1 MKAKET
7 RFLYLSAILVLILLT
22 AAACPVSAH
31 HKEHRIALL
40 HPVEKGNLFWDQV
53 EDFMKAA
60 TDDLG
65 MRLEVHY
72 AHGIRRKMKEQ
83 VQEASGGES
92 PADALVILGFRKL
105 GADLLRI
112 VDENKTP
119 VFLINQGVAQEEQEG
134 PRVALKHWIGEML
147 PDDESAGFDLANVL
161 IDAALKAG
169 KAGKD
174 GKVDIVALGGTY
186 PSPFGPGEQRE
197 KGLYRALTQRD
208 DARLKRIVPAH
219 WKRAVARE
227 KFLQLHK
234 IYPEASV
241 YWAANDQIALGVM
254 DASAELGLKLGL
266 DIISGGVDWTPQA
279 LESIEAGG
287 LTASLGGHFMEGGWA
302 AVLLYDWF
310 HGRDFAEETVAFRSR
325 MGLLTKDTVGPYKR
339 NFHGKGGWDKIDFR
353 KFSKVLN
360 PEVGSYAFGFEAVLE
375 QIKGNH
381 H

>member
-1 MKAKET
+1 MKVKET

-31 HKEHRIALL
+31 HKEYRIALFT
-40 HPVEKGNLFWDQV
+40 PWEKGDLFWGQV
-53 EDFMKAA
+53 ADFMKAA

-65 MRLEVHY
+65 MKLEVYY
-72 AHGIRRKMKEQ
+72 AHGTRRKMEEQ
-83 VQEASGGES
+83 VQEASAGES
-92 PADALVILGFRKL
+92 PPDALVILSFRKS
-105 GADLLRI
+105 GPELLQI
-112 VDENKTP
+112 AEENKIP
-119 VFLINQGVAQEEQEG
+119 VFLINAGVDIEKLKG
-134 PRVALKHWIGEML
+134 PRVVLKHWIGEML

-161 IDAALKAG
+161 IDEALKAG

-186 PSPFGPGEQRE
+186 RFAGPAVHRE
-197 KGLYRALTQRD
+197 NGLLRALKLRD

-219 WKRAVARE
+219 WKRSIARE

-234 IYPEASV
+234 IYPEVSV

-254 DASAELGLKLGL
+254 DASAELGL
-266 DIISGGVDWTPQA
+266 DIISGGVDWTSKA
-279 LESIEAGG
+279 LELIEAGR
-287 LTASLGGHFMEGGWA
+287 LTVSLGGHFMEGGWA

-325 MGLLTKDTVGPYKR
+325 MGLLTKDTVGHYKR
-339 NFHGKGGWDKIDFR
+339 SFQGKDGWDKIDFR

-360 PEVGSYAFGFEAVLE
+360 PEVGSYAFGFETVLE

>member
-1 MKAKET
+1 MKAKKS
-7 RFLYLSAILVLILLT
+7 RFMCLSVLLALVLLTT
-22 AAACPVSAH
+22 AAHPVGAH
-31 HKEHRIALL
+31 HKDHRIDLFT
-40 HPVEKGNLFWDQV
+40 PWEKGDLFWGQLA
-53 EDFMKAA
+53 DFMKAA

-72 AHGIRRKMKEQ
+72 AHGSRRKMKEQ
-83 VQEASGGES
+83 VQEATAGES
-92 PADALVILGFRKL
+92 PPDALVVLSFQKSGPE
-105 GADLLRI
+105 LLQI
-112 VDENKTP
+112 AEENKIP
-119 VFLINQGVAQEEQEG
+119 VFLINAGVDTEELKG
-134 PRVALKHWIGEML
+134 PRVVLKHWVGEIL

-161 IDAALKAG
+161 VDAALKAG

-186 PSPFGPGEQRE
+186 RFAGPAVRRE
-197 KGLYRALTQRD
+197 NGLLRALKLRD
-208 DARLKRIVPAH
+208 DATLKRIVPAH
-219 WKRAVARE
+219 WKRSIARE
-227 KFLQLHK
+227 KFFQLHI
-234 IYPEASV
+234 IYPEVSV

-254 DASAELGLKLGL
+254 DASAELGL
-266 DIISGGVDWTPQA
+266 DIISGGVDWTSKA
-279 LESIEAGG
+279 LELIEAGR

-325 MGLLTKDTVGPYKR
+325 MGLLTKDTVGAYKR
-339 NFHGKGGWDKIDFR
+339 SFQGKGGWDKIDFR

-375 QIKGNH
+375 QMKGNH

>member
-1 MKAKET
+1 MKAKES
-7 RFLYLSAILVLILLT
+7 RFLYLSALLALVLLT
-22 AAACPVSAH
+22 AVAHPAHAH
-31 HKEHRIALL
+31 HKDYRIALFT
-40 HPVEKGNLFWDQV
+40 PWEKDDLFWSQV
-53 EDFMKAA
+53 VDFMKAA

-72 AHGIRRKMKEQ
+72 AHGTRREMKEQ

-92 PADALVILGFRKL
+92 PPDAQVVLSFRKS
-105 GADLLRI
+105 GPDLLRI
-112 VDENKTP
+112 AEENKIP
-119 VFLINQGVAQEEQEG
+119 VLLINAGVDNEKLGE
-134 PRVALKHWIGEML
+134 PRVVLKHWIGEIL

-161 IDAALKAG
+161 VDAALKAG

-186 PSPFGPGEQRE
+186 TFGPAELRE
-197 KGLYRALTQRD
+197 KGLHRALKLRD

-227 KFLQLHK
+227 KSLQLHK
-234 IYPEASV
+234 IYPDASV

-254 DASAELGLKLGL
+254 DASAELGL
-266 DIISGGVDWTPQA
+266 DVISGGVDWTSKA
-279 LESIEAGG
+279 LESIESGRM
-287 LTASLGGHFMEGGWA
+287 TASVGGHFMEGGWA

-325 MGLLTKDTVGPYKR
+325 MGILTKDTVGPYKR

-360 PEVGSYAFGFEAVLE
+360 PEVGSYAFGFEAVLS
-375 QIKGNH
+375 QVKGH
-381 H
+381 QD

>member
-1 MKAKET
+1 MKAKES
-7 RFLYLSAILVLILLT
+7 RFLYLSALLALVLLT
-22 AAACPVSAH
+22 VAANPVDAH
-31 HKEHRIALL
+31 HKDYRIALFT
-40 HPVEKGNLFWDQV
+40 PWEKGDMFWGQLV
-53 EDFMKAA
+53 DFMKAA

-72 AHGIRRKMKEQ
+72 AHGSRRKMKEQ
-83 VQEASGGES
+83 VQETCGGES
-92 PADALVILGFRKL
+92 PPDALVVLSFRKS
-105 GADLLRI
+105 GPNLLRI
-112 VDENKTP
+112 AEESKIP
-119 VFLINQGVAQEEQEG
+119 VFLINAGVDTKKLKG
-134 PRVALKHWIGEML
+134 PRVVLKHWIGEML

-161 IDAALKAG
+161 VDAALKAG

-186 PSPFGPGEQRE
+186 TFGPAEQRE
-197 KGLYRALTQRD
+197 NGLHRALKLRG

-234 IYPEASV
+234 IYPDASV

-254 DASAELGLKLGL
+254 DASAELGL
-266 DIISGGVDWTPQA
+266 DVISGGVDWTSQA
-279 LESIEAGG
+279 LELIEAGR

-310 HGRDFAEETVAFRSR
+310 HGRDFAEETVTFRSR
-325 MGLLTKDTVGPYKR
+325 MGLLTKDTMGLYKKS
-339 NFHGKGGWDKIDFR
+339 FHGKGGGWDKIDFR

-360 PEVGSYAFGFEAVLE
+360 PEIGSYAFGFEAVLS
-375 QIKGNH
+375 QVKGRQD
-381 H
+381 